1 MRADE
6 HAPRCSVNRRQSV
19 APARDDVVV
28 VVPVP
33 LGDDGW
39 LVTVTD
45 LDGEPIIVHTV
56 RCALSVSAT
65 VVLVAPVGT
74 VHAVADNLT
83 RAGLGQV
90 FVTDGRPGPGQPA
103 DLASVVARAVAT
115 ADGRP
120 AGGPPE
126 TGKALLVHDP
136 LCPLTPASHLL
147 DVLDRARTT
156 DGSYIATAGVHPVTD
171 TVKTVSEDGE
181 GFAVA
186 GTVDREDL
194 RVVTSPVV
202 VPITLAGLVPAS
214 SGVVEL
220 VRLLRGHTDVEL
232 VTAPPIA
239 RRVHD
244 RPGLHLVM
252 GLREVEELR
261 GRSKD
266 REGQRQAGTLTPSA
280 SGSSPGSAR
289 RGEGPPGTSP

>member
-1 MRADE
+1 M
-6 HAPRCSVNRRQSV
+6 
-19 APARDDVVV
+19 
-28 VVPVP
+28 P

-56 RCALSVSAT
+56 RRALAVSAT
-65 VVLVAPVGT
+65 VVLIAPVGT
-74 VHAVADNLT
+74 VTAVADSLT

-90 FVTDGRPGPGQPA
+90 LVTDGRPGAGQPA
-103 DLASVVARAVAT
+103 DLASVVARAAAT

-120 AGGPPE
+120 AGGRP
-126 TGKALLVHDP
+126 GAGRALLVHDP
-136 LCPLTPASHLL
+136 LCPLTPVSHLL
-147 DVLDRARTT
+147 DVLDRARTA
-156 DGSYIATAGVHPVTD
+156 DGSYTATAGVHPVTD

-194 RVVTSPVV
+194 RVVTTPVV
-202 VPITLAGLVPAS
+202 VPIALAGLVPAT

-220 VRLLRGHTDVEL
+220 VRLLRGHAEVEL

-261 GRSKD
+261 GRS
-266 REGQRQAGTLTPSA
+266 
-280 SGSSPGSAR
+280 
-289 RGEGPPGTSP
+289 